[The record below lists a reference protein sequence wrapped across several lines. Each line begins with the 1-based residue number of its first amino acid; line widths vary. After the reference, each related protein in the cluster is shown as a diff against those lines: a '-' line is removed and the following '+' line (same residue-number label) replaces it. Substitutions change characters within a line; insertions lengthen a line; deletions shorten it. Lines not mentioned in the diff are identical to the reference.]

1 MNKLDQFLQK
11 HGIKVI
17 IILLLLTYMKSCGVD
32 REVVKVKKQ
41 LTLIFVKTF
50 LLIKNCL
57 TDGVYQYQKNCLPI
71 LLPEETNSWTWNN
84 ARIVHG
90 SIYNPSYK
98 KMLMI
103 LEDLKIDWIKYE
115 TLLEKSLIKYKLIY
129 CNINCIKKKSYN

>member
-1 MNKLDQFLQK
+1 M
-11 HGIKVI
+11 
-17 IILLLLTYMKSCGVD
+17 
-32 REVVKVKKQ
+32 
-41 LTLIFVKTF
+41 
-50 LLIKNCL
+50 IKNCL

-115 TLLEKSLIKYKLIY
+115 TLLEKSLIKYKDHILIDNTY
-129 CNINCIKKKSYN
+129 QHYDYFNKEYYEQQR